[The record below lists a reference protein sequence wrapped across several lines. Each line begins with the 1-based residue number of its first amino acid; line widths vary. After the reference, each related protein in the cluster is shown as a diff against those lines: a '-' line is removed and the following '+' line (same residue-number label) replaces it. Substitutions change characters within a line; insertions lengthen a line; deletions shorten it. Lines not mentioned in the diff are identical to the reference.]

1 MHRDPNDAFAR
12 WLDAERR
19 GDDDAADQ
27 ALRTAFS
34 TLPRRSPDESLSAR
48 LMRAAVVRPR
58 LTRSRLS
65 ERAAAAGVLAA
76 AAAMTLLPA
85 SVLLVLVAGNPG
97 RVVSWLARTCVW
109 LTEWLDAGVSIWA
122 LLAQMGG
129 AFGRVAGSS
138 AGGAAITITL
148 LVASTALLMLNRY
161 MPVERS

>member
-1 MHRDPNDAFAR
+1 MHRDSNDAVAR
-12 WLDAERR
+12 WLEAERR
-19 GDDDAADQ
+19 GEDDVADE
-27 ALRTAFS
+27 ALRMAFS
-34 TLPRRSPDESLSAR
+34 ALPRRAPDASASAR
-48 LMRAAVVRPR
+48 LMRAAVVRR
-58 LTRSRLS
+58 RTARSRLS

-97 RVVSWLARTCVW
+97 RIVSWLARTCVW